1 MRDVDFLKDSYKRGD
16 EGQSPDA
23 LGKSMAT
30 PSIVIVEDDKLLGP
44 SVVRFLKSRFQIP
57 IVLFTTPES
66 FLEQK
71 EFYGPTGMPFVLLT
85 DMTFDPGG
93 LDGLMLI
100 DILKDRGARFSSV
113 VMTGFG
119 TIETAIAATKK
130 GVFHY
135 LTKPFDLNVL
145 DRLLEDAL
153 TTSLTY
159 TGIELQSFRCMG
171 HAHDSMN
178 SESRPLSSKMR
189 RLKLELP
196 ESADL
201 FCGMVGRSQKMKE
214 IFERVKK
221 VASSDSTVLISGPS
235 GTGKELIANALHQL
249 SSRTKNKLVSVNCGA
264 IPGEL
269 LESELFGHIRGSFT
283 GAISDRM
290 GRFETANT
298 GTLFL
303 DEIGDM
309 PLLLQVKLLRA
320 IQGRTIEPVGSNRT
334 IPIDVR
340 IITATHRNLE
350 ERVEKGDFREDLY
363 YRLNVI
369 PIRIPSLAERRED
382 IPLLVAYFL
391 KKYVSAD
398 GRNAIDF
405 EDKALEALML
415 YDWPG
420 NVREL
425 ENLIERLVIL
435 KGGNKVKLADLPLKM
450 VEGQS
455 VPGLYEHCVTLP
467 DEGIDLK
474 QALADIEDSLIVQ
487 ALERTG
493 GNKNQASKLL
503 RVNRTTLIEKLKKKG
518 MMDDVA
524 QIAAPGPNQS
534 DLSTLVR
541 CQNVTSEF
549 PVNSSEG
556 L

>member
-1 MRDVDFLKDSYKRGD
+1 MRDIDFLKDTFKSGD
-16 EGQSPDA
+16 KAESPNTHGNA
-23 LGKSMAT
+23 LSL

-57 IVLFTTPES
+57 VVLFTNPEA

-71 EFYGPTGMPFVLLT
+71 DFYGPEGFPFVLLT

-145 DRLLEDAL
+145 DRLLGDAF
-153 TTSLTY
+153 TNSLAY
-159 TGIELQSFRCMG
+159 THDDLQKFRCVG
-171 HAHDSMN
+171 HTHDLA
-178 SESRPLSSKMR
+178 SEARPLSSKMR
-189 RLKLELP
+189 RLKLEFP
-196 ESADL
+196 DSADL

-221 VASSDSTVLISGPS
+221 VATSDSTVLISGPS
-235 GTGKELIANALHQL
+235 GTGKELIANALHLL
-249 SSRTKNKLVSVNCGA
+249 SNRSKNKLVSVNCGA
-264 IPGEL
+264 IPSEL
-269 LESELFGHIRGSFT
+269 LESELFGHVRGSFT

-290 GRFETANT
+290 GRFETANA

-405 EDKALEALML
+405 EDRAFEALML

-487 ALERTG
+487 ALERTQ

-518 MMDDVA
+518 MMDDA
-524 QIAAPGPNQS
+524 SQIAGTNLNQS
-534 DLSTLVR
+534 DLGPSGR
-541 CQNVTSEF
+541 CQNVSVST
-549 PVNSSEG
+549 PMSSLETI
-556 L
+556 

>member
-1 MRDVDFLKDSYKRGD
+1 MRDIEFLKDSFGNQQGTGADLPRLKR
-16 EGQSPDA
+16 
-23 LGKSMAT
+23 
-30 PSIVIVEDDKLLGP
+30 PSIVVVEDDKLLGP
-44 SVVRFLKSRFQIP
+44 SVIRFLKARFQIP
-57 IVLFTTPES
+57 VLLFSAPEL

-71 EFYGPTGMPFVLLT
+71 DFYGPEGQPFVLLT

-100 DILKDRGARFSSV
+100 DILKDRGACFSSV

-135 LTKPFDLNVL
+135 LTKPFDLNILDGLLADAFTANLKFSSEDVL
-145 DRLLEDAL
+145 
-153 TTSLTY
+153 
-159 TGIELQSFRCMG
+159 SFRNLG
-171 HAHDSMN
+171 HKPNLAA
-178 SESRPLSSKMR
+178 EQSRPLSSKIR
-189 RLKLELP
+189 RLKLEFP
-196 ESADL
+196 EGEDL

-214 IFERVKK
+214 IFERVTK
-221 VASSDSTVLISGPS
+221 VANSDSTVLISGPS
-235 GTGKELIANALHQL
+235 GTGKELIASALHKL
-249 SSRTKNKLVSVNCGA
+249 SARAKNKLVSVNCGA
-264 IPGEL
+264 IPSEL
-269 LESELFGHIRGSFT
+269 LESELFGHVRGSFT
-283 GAISDRM
+283 GAIGDRM
-290 GRFETANT
+290 GRFETANS

-369 PIRIPSLAERRED
+369 PIRIPSLSERRED

-405 EDKALEALML
+405 DERAFECLMS

-435 KGGNKVKLADLPLKM
+435 RGGNKVKLADLPLKM
-450 VEGQS
+450 VQGQS
-455 VPGLYEHCVTLP
+455 VPGLYEHFVTLP
-467 DEGIDLK
+467 DDGIDLK

-487 ALERTG
+487 ALDRTQ

-503 RVNRTTLIEKLKKKG
+503 RMNRTTLIEKLKKKG
-518 MMDDVA
+518 MMDGDVPSA
-524 QIAAPGPNQS
+524 NTND
-534 DLSTLVR
+534 DLLGR
-541 CQNVTSEF
+541 CQNASAIPTD
-549 PVNSSEG
+549 G
-556 L
+556 LHDRTN